1 MFRPICYRIIFV
13 VLSVWHNMQNIS
25 EELWKH
31 FLSSSELFW
40 VSLSSFYLYALWAIT
55 FISVTLFFGQS
66 LRVNILNSGSDLP
79 MPSFID
85 DVVLEQRLQK
95 IMVRKD
101 LMFLHFFPFY
111 CYMPRLKKNHLFL
124 YFFCNFDF
132 FVSVFKYIV
141 TRRYIVKN
149 ILSFL

>member
-1 MFRPICYRIIFV
+1 MYDIIC
-13 VLSVWHNMQNIS
+13 
-25 EELWKH
+25 KT
-31 FLSSSELFW
+31 FLKNFENTLCQ
-40 VSLSSFYLYALWAIT
+40 VLSSFEQRFYSFCLYALWAIT

-66 LRVNILNSGSDLP
+66 LRVNILKSGSDLP

-101 LMFLHFFPFY
+101 LMFLHFFPFH

-149 ILSFL
+149 ILSSGFFYS